1 MKNAWYKKKAW
12 CFAILFL
19 LLLCFV
25 AWVGYPGK
33 VVIEEPVEEPPE
45 VTLQAAADSLAVPW
59 TQGRWYY
66 LNWYGREQQ
75 RSRGGA
81 SDQEKRWAVRQPD
94 LTTAEGAMT
103 VSFALPPDEVAVARY
118 NVADHSSDVCEV
130 DEDGRFALAEGVW
143 TYRIT
148 ANWTDETRDYNG
160 TAIYFVCIE
169 KK

>member
-1 MKNAWYKKKAW
+1 MKRAWYRKLAW
-12 CFAILFL
+12 CFAILFT

-45 VTLQAAADSLAVPW
+45 LTLQTAAESLTVPW

-75 RSRGGA
+75 RSRGGT
-81 SDQEKRWAVRQPD
+81 SDQEERWAVRQPD
-94 LTTAEGAMT
+94 LTTAEGTLIA
-103 VSFALPPDEVAVARY
+103 SFALPPDEVAVARY

-130 DEDGRFALAEGVW
+130 DKDGRFALAEGVW

-148 ANWTDETRDYNG
+148 ANWTDKTRDYDG

>member
-12 CFAILFL
+12 CFAILFA

-45 VTLQAAADSLAVPW
+45 LTLQTAAESLTVPW

-75 RSRGGA
+75 RSRGGT

-94 LTTAEGAMT
+94 LTTAEGTLIA
-103 VSFALPPDEVAVARY
+103 SFALPPDEVAVARY
-118 NVADHSSDVCEV
+118 NVTDHSSDVCGV
-130 DEDGRFALAEGVW
+130 DKDGRFALAEGVW

-148 ANWTDETRDYNG
+148 ANWTDKTRDYDG
-160 TAIYFVCIE
+160 TAIYFVCVE